1 MNRVASVLLAAAF
14 TAAGGLLTGP
24 VPMASATEARAPRA
38 ESGAAVDGALASYG
52 QRTINLKHD
61 GWGDA
66 RSCVVYSRTEVSCFR
81 THEEADKALGYSRAT
96 DPLLRGRVDA
106 QALPACA
113 SGWTCLYEHINGG
126 GRRLIFSDYYW
137 HNLNEY
143 DFNDKTSSWRN
154 TQSNSYAWL
163 ARDEGGN
170 GGQISISPNSYSSN
184 LGAYNDWASSVAA

>member
-1 MNRVASVLLAAAF
+1 MKKISSVLIAVACAA
-14 TAAGGLLTGP
+14 TGVLVAGP
-24 VPMASATEARAPRA
+24 ASAA
-38 ESGAAVDGALASYG
+38 ETKAGSGTTGAVATLG
-52 QRTINLKHD
+52 QQKINLKRD
-61 GWGDA
+61 GWGA
-66 RSCVVYSRTEVSCFR
+66 AQSCVVYSLTSVRCFKA
-81 THEEADKALGYSRAT
+81 HAEADKALGYDRAA
-96 DPLLRGRVDA
+96 DPLLRSAGVNIK
-106 QALPACA
+106 ALPACA
-113 SGWTCLYEHINGG
+113 SGWTCLYEHSDGG

-154 TQSNSYAWL
+154 RQSNSYAWL